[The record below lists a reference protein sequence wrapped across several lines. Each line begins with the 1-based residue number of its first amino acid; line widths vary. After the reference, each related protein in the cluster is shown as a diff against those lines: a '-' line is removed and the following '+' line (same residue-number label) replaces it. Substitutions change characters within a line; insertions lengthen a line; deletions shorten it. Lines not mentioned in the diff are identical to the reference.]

1 MAAELALV
9 SSIQLIA
16 LLAMTNSALMDKV
29 LVLSGVDIFS
39 DAPDPV
45 LVQLANG
52 VEEVHLQPGDVLFR
66 QGDLGTSMYVIVSG
80 LVRVH
85 IGDQTVVELGE
96 REIVGELAA
105 LDPEPRSA
113 SVSALEPTLLYR
125 IDQEMLAA
133 LMVDHPEIVR
143 GVIRELAKRLRSTTA
158 VYEPI

>member
-1 MAAELALV
+1 
-9 SSIQLIA
+9 
-16 LLAMTNSALMDKV
+16 MTNSALMDKV